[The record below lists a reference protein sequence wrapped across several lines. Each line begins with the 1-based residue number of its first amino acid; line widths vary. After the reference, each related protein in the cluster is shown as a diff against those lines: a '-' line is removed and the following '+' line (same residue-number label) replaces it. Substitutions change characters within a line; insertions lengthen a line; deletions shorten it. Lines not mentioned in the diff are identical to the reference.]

1 MGDKEFENTVQKA
14 NATLTQ
20 NVTQLA
26 SEVRILM
33 NQKLA
38 RDEEDARQRAADN
51 GGSAKKG
58 ASSRKR
64 KDAKGET
71 AAKRKKG
78 EQEGHGSSESD

>member
-1 MGDKEFENTVQKA
+1 MGDKEFESTVQKA

-20 NVTQLA
+20 TVTKLA

-38 RDEEDARQRAADN
+38 RDEEDARLRAAEN
-51 GGSAKKG
+51 GDSAKKDS
-58 ASSRKR
+58 SSRKR
-64 KDAKGET
+64 AAAKSES

-78 EQEGHGSSESD
+78 EKEGASSESD

>member
-1 MGDKEFENTVQKA
+1 MGDKEFESTVQKA

-51 GGSAKKG
+51 GDSAKKG